1 MRTTSGRP
9 EPARSRL
16 PDWCADLLDRPDA
29 LHRVAGRVWSTTP
42 GLSARSAPRDRGAE
56 GYDALAASRGYLRT
70 AWGLDPVDQRSFAR
84 AALASRRGPMVDVA
98 CGGLALTADLYAR
111 AARPLLLVDRSL
123 AVLLRAE
130 ERLAR
135 RGEVVL
141 VQAELD
147 ALPLR
152 PRSVDTVA
160 CLGVLHLVPDADR
173 LGERL
178 ASWVRPGGTLHA
190 SSLTRG
196 RRGSDALLEALH
208 RAGELAR
215 PRTPEEVVRSLPLPR
230 PRVVQRGAMTY
241 VDGVVA

>member
-1 MRTTSGRP
+1 MRTPTDRP
-9 EPARSRL
+9 AAPL
-16 PDWCADLLDRPDA
+16 PGWCADLLDRPDA
-29 LHRVAGRVWSTTP
+29 LHRVAGRVWSTTS

-84 AALASRRGPMVDVA
+84 SALASRRGPLVDVA

-111 AARPLLLVDRSL
+111 SRRPLLLVDRSL

-141 VQAELD
+141 VQSDLD
-147 ALPLR
+147 VLPLR
-152 PRSVDTVA
+152 ERAADTVA
-160 CLGVLHLVPDADR
+160 CLGVVHLVPDAEA
-173 LGERL
+173 LVTRL
-178 ASWVRPGGTLHA
+178 AGWVRPGGTLYL

-196 RRGSDALLEALH
+196 RPGSDLLLDAMH
-208 RAGELAR
+208 RAGELAP
-215 PRTPEEVVRSLPLPR
+215 PRTPAEVVRSVPLTD

-241 VDGVVA
+241 VDAVVA